1 MCKVTDCVTGE
12 TYVRGA
18 AGRMATEIEGLKGRV
33 AELERENEELQ
44 RNASSM
50 WDLEHT
56 SPLTAPGVSSTTILH
71 RQHRQSIAR
80 EQQMV
85 TLQIE
90 IAQLR
95 QQNATLRES
104 NQALRKQLE
113 NQEEMLHL
121 RDVSSITPQYDIEES
136 SDWTVK
142 DVPLYNARFNW
153 SL

>member
-1 MCKVTDCVTGE
+1 
-12 TYVRGA
+12 
-18 AGRMATEIEGLKGRV
+18 MATEIEGLKARV
-33 AELERENEELQ
+33 ADLKRENEELL
-44 RNASSM
+44 RNTSSM
-50 WDLEHT
+50 WDLEHI

-71 RQHRQSIAR
+71 RQYRQSIAR

-113 NQEEMLHL
+113 NQEEMLQL
-121 RDVSSITPQYDIEES
+121 RDVSSIAPQYDIEES